1 MKIMKLLYGTTNQ
14 AKLDAMRKGI
24 QIPLGIEIVGL
35 KELNCPLPFI
45 EESGNDPLENAKLKA
60 LAYYEAFGIPVFS
73 CDSGLYFDELED
85 TSQPGTH
92 IRRVDRKELN
102 DEEMISHYAG
112 LAGMNGGKLTGRY
125 KNAIYLILD
134 TDKHFYSMDESLF
147 GDPFVLV
154 DKPHPKRVTGFP
166 LDSLSVKIESGKYY
180 YDLEDCELAQS
191 AVEIGIRHFFENVL
205 SKIGK

>member
-1 MKIMKLLYGTTNQ
+1 MKLLYGTTNQ

-60 LAYYEAFGIPVFS
+60 LAYYEAFGISVFS

-85 TSQPGTH
+85 TLQPGTH
-92 IRRVDRKELN
+92 IRRVDGKKLN

-154 DKPHPKRVTGFP
+154 DKPHPKRVAGFP

-180 YDLEDCELAQS
+180 HDLEDCELAQS